1 VNFQAVRDFRFEPV
15 SHSYLRRD
23 GMLYAP
29 GLGYG
34 SDPLAPEQLDVVCE
48 RSRVIPLNLRRLPCD
63 FPRNQRTRQRP
74 LNRGFRRFRNA
85 STPSLWSSV
94 RLASAN

>member
-1 VNFQAVRDFRFEPV
+1 MLSVACDDRMPVPEAILNFQAVRDFRFEPV

-34 SDPLAPEQLDVVCE
+34 SDPLAPEQLDFV
-48 RSRVIPLNLRRLPCD
+48 
-63 FPRNQRTRQRP
+63 
-74 LNRGFRRFRNA
+74 
-85 STPSLWSSV
+85 
-94 RLASAN
+94 